1 MKNVVRALTLA
12 LAVTGMT
19 AAAHVPSHTGHILVG
34 KVATVPTPVCGPNDP
49 NTCGI
54 GSGK

>member
-19 AAAHVPSHTGHILVG
+19 AATQVPAGHAKVIRG
-34 KVATVPTPVCGPNDP
+34 KVDAYIPVCPPNDP
-49 NTCGI
+49 AACHIKGN
-54 GSGK
+54 